1 MASFDPSAPVDLE
14 PLDAYLRSGR
24 GPAECMG
31 LSELDGF
38 LAGMAAGPATISWEE
53 ALAEIWGDDTPDFA
67 NPDEQAAVNG
77 LILAR
82 YAEIVAALA
91 QDPSR
96 YAPVF
101 LEDIAGTLIV
111 EDWALGF
118 MQAVGL
124 RQEAWKPVLADP
136 DNAMLLIPI
145 AVLAGLAD
153 PDTRL
158 DVELPDGFED
168 SLVENADAVL
178 PGCVRGL
185 HAYWRKAS

>member
-38 LAGMAAGPATISWEE
+38 LAGIAAGPVAIPWEE
-53 ALAEIWGDDTPDFA
+53 ARAEIWGDDMPDFA
-67 NPDEQAAVNG
+67 NADEQAAVNG

-91 QDPSR
+91 QDPTR

-118 MQAVGL
+118 MQAVAL
-124 RQEAWKPVLADP
+124 RQEQWKPVLAD
-136 DNAMLLIPI
+136 AEHGMLLIPI
-145 AVLAGLAD
+145 AVLAGLAE

-168 SLVENADAVL
+168 SLLENADAVL

-185 HAYWRKAS
+185 YAYWRQTQ